1 VDKGALVLILWITG
15 QSGSGKTTLAKYFL
29 QRIKAVHLDGDE
41 MRKAIS
47 RDLGLEKGDRYEHN
61 LRVARLAKEL
71 EDQGFNVIVSLI
83 SPYRDLRREI
93 EEITGCS
100 YIFLRGGKVH
110 QDYPYEE
117 PDDVLTLEAWNFGD

>member
-1 VDKGALVLILWITG
+1 MILWITG
-15 QSGSGKTTLAKYFL
+15 QSGSGKTTLAEYFL
-29 QRIKAVHLDGDE
+29 ERIDAVHLDGDV
-41 MRKAIS
+41 MRSAIS
-47 RDLGLEKGDRYEHN
+47 TDLGLEKADRYEHN

-83 SPYRDLRREI
+83 SPYRDLREEI
-93 EEITGCS
+93 QEITGCS

-110 QDYPYEE
+110 PDYPYEE